1 MYCFDDILGISE
13 EIDKVK
19 SIGMMAC
26 ETSSPVF
33 IYGETGTG
41 KEMMAQAIHC
51 KSGRCK
57 KPFVAQNCSAIPE
70 NLLESIFFGV
80 SKGSFTGAAEAEG
93 LFEAAQG
100 GTLYLDELNSMDISF
115 QGKLLRV
122 IQEGE
127 LRRLGENKIRKVDV
141 RIIASVSEEPELLLK
156 TNRLRKDLYY
166 RLNVIRID
174 IPSLDE
180 RKEDIPF
187 LVNSFI
193 SKHNLKLK
201 ANIEGITEEALKAI
215 MKKTYDGNV
224 RELEHLVE
232 GAIILKQ
239 TGVID
244 SSDLNLKENLNT
256 SLKCKLEIM
265 EKKYIKEA
273 LIICDYNVSKASV
286 FLDIPRQTLQY
297 KIKKYEIKL

>member
-193 SKHNLKLK
+193 NKHNLKLK

-215 MKKTYDGNV
+215 MKKTYAGNV